1 MKKWTALLTVL
12 VLLMTAAGAW
22 AESAGIPD
30 LYDLYDVTENER
42 TWICSAI
49 PVINGV
55 AVTSAAGLPD
65 NPEKL
70 ELWDGNALREVGVM
84 LKTAQGAVAVLLYE
98 TNEEEPGIP
107 EFPVLETSRTVQAD
121 DLLVRSGDWMQSRIN
136 RAVYDISVTTW
147 KNREAM
153 LLTLSG
159 DTVPG
164 SPVITWDGK
173 LAGMIISEYAEGQNR
188 YLALTTRE
196 ITACLQEA
204 EALLN
209 GLEADNAPEGYR
221 VTCDTNRVTFDW
233 KDMQLPETGEGE
245 KLYFIVTDME
255 SSYLTYME
263 IGKDQTSVSM
273 VLTPGRTYVSG
284 LAVFSEEPDNLPDQY
299 AVTTLPE
306 AEPLTDYSFRQLT
319 FAIGE
324 LPEGYTDQTMPTVVT
339 DVTEELLRSN
349 RCCIYSVSA
358 YQVEKEISDLT
369 LLIALT
375 APDGNN
381 YRYQSMWYYMPE
393 YNEKDEWYV
402 TLADSGLL
410 DLTGGNLPAGTYEVS
425 MYIGGKLADSFSFTL
440 TK

>member
-1 MKKWTALLTVL
+1 
-12 VLLMTAAGAW
+12 
-22 AESAGIPD
+22 
-30 LYDLYDVTENER
+30 
-42 TWICSAI
+42 
-49 PVINGV
+49 
-55 AVTSAAGLPD
+55 
-65 NPEKL
+65 
-70 ELWDGNALREVGVM
+70 
-84 LKTAQGAVAVLLYE
+84 
-98 TNEEEPGIP
+98 
-107 EFPVLETSRTVQAD
+107 
-121 DLLVRSGDWMQSRIN
+121 
-136 RAVYDISVTTW
+136 
-147 KNREAM
+147 
-153 LLTLSG
+153 
-159 DTVPG
+159 
-164 SPVITWDGK
+164 
-173 LAGMIISEYAEGQNR
+173 
-188 YLALTTRE
+188 
-196 ITACLQEA
+196 
-204 EALLN
+204 
-209 GLEADNAPEGYR
+209 
-221 VTCDTNRVTFDW
+221 
-233 KDMQLPETGEGE
+233 MQLPETGEGE
-245 KLYFIVTDME
+245 KLYFIMTDME

-284 LAVFSEEPDNLPDQY
+284 LAVLSEEPDNLPDQY

-410 DLTGGNLPAGTYEVS
+410 DLTAGNLPAGTYEVS